1 MTIVDRDKF
10 LARLD
15 RDLHHGNA
23 PLALAMTD
31 LDGFA
36 DVNARRGHAAGDEL
50 LVAWEVALEHNLPDG
65 TRVERLGGD
74 EYAVLMP
81 GLSAESALI
90 LVDELRTFF
99 AGQEIASGDGVT
111 VSAGVASNPPHGSTA
126 EDLFR
131 AAGQALM
138 RAKREGRNRVAI
150 FVEEKM
156 VMKSNYY
163 DRGSLE
169 RLSKLSDAMGRTDAS
184 LLREALDDLFDKYSE
199 EL

>member
-1 MTIVDRDKF
+1 MTIVDRDEF

-15 RDLHHGNA
+15 KDLHHGNA

-36 DVNARRGHAAGDEL
+36 EVNERHGHAAGDNL
-50 LVAWEVALEHNLPDG
+50 LVAWEGVLGRNLPPG
-65 TRVERLGGD
+65 AHVERLGGD

-81 GLSAESALI
+81 GLSAENALI
-90 LVDELRTFF
+90 LIDELRSFF
-99 AGQEIASGDGVT
+99 AGQDIASADGVT

-126 EDLFR
+126 EDLLR

-138 RAKREGRNRVAI
+138 RAKREGRDRVAI

-163 DRGSLE
+163 GRGSLE
-169 RLSKLSDAMGRTDAS
+169 RLSKLSDAVERTEAS